1 MVRLLCPWLKIG
13 MIAILQV
20 VSLIWCAQWTPRMRM
35 FRFLLEIGLLQCIR
49 LSLKKLNERNHQYA
63 NRSPVRWHCRAGGL
77 LMRYYIICVQQG
89 VCVMCR
95 AFLWHIL
102 RRLAVAIFF
111 STNTRFAMCE
121 CVCVCLCV
129 WVSVCLCSYGNV
141 RVYGYVY
148 VFLGALWVTS
158 SSNLHLLWQMNWVAT
173 KKWQMTWQNGKL
185 AAATE
190 AQAAKPQ

>member
-1 MVRLLCPWLKIG
+1 MHFCGISSDAW
-13 MIAILQV
+13 
-20 VSLIWCAQWTPRMRM
+20 
-35 FRFLLEIGLLQCIR
+35 LLQF
-49 LSLKKLNERNHQYA
+49 SLAQIYDSR
-63 NRSPVRWHCRAGGL
+63 
-77 LMRYYIICVQQG
+77 CV
-89 VCVMCR
+89 
-95 AFLWHIL
+95 
-102 RRLAVAIFF
+102 
-111 STNTRFAMCE
+111 S
-121 CVCVCLCV
+121 VCLCV

>member
-1 MVRLLCPWLKIG
+1 
-13 MIAILQV
+13 
-20 VSLIWCAQWTPRMRM
+20 M

-121 CVCVCLCV
+121 CVCVHACVCVCMSVSVCVLCLCV
-129 WVSVCLCSYGNV
+129 CVVCVCTCVCVCVCVCVWCVCVCAHVCVCVCCVCVCVVCVCVCGLT
-141 RVYGYVY
+141 
-148 VFLGALWVTS
+148 GA
-158 SSNLHLLWQMNWVAT
+158 VAVV
-173 KKWQMTWQNGKL
+173 
-185 AAATE
+185 
-190 AQAAKPQ
+190 